1 MGKRI
6 FTKRFSGRI
15 SCGFGDPAIVSKNAI
30 ESWLVQEDMEVVGA
44 SIAVGPSVPSE
55 NDGYTYCA
63 VELSQVGIAGLDGS
77 ILTGYAC
84 EGWNTTPA
92 GITQVAANVAIS
104 FPNGTAI
111 PVKEEGYLYINCKF
125 VGKSAG
131 ESFYDYGVT
140 VYYTKKGS
148 K

>member
-1 MGKRI
+1 MSKRI

-15 SCGFGDPAIVSKNAI
+15 TCAFGDPAITSKNAI
-30 ESWLVQEDMEVVGA
+30 ESWLVQEDLEVVGA
-44 SIAVGPSVPSE
+44 SIAVGPSLPSE
-55 NDGYTYCA
+55 NDGWTYCA
-63 VELSQVGIAGLDGS
+63 VELSQVGIAALDGS
-77 ILTGYAC
+77 ILTAYAS

-92 GITQVAANVAIS
+92 GITQSNANVAIS
-104 FPNGTAI
+104 FPNGAAI

-125 VGKSAG
+125 AGKSAG
-131 ESFYDYGVT
+131 DSLYDYGVT